1 MPKLFNTEKC
11 LFQTIALTSLDS
23 DASQTATM
31 TGLTTNDYVAVL
43 YNDDMQLTTQSG
55 FNVAVSAANTL
66 VFTPTGCSGA
76 GTAVA
81 QTVGILALVNPT
93 SGQDGGSW

>member
-1 MPKLFNTEKC
+1 MPKLFNVENC
-11 LFQTIALTSLDS
+11 LFQTVALTSLDS
-23 DASQTATM
+23 DESQTATM
-31 TGLTTNDYVAVL
+31 TGLTTDDWVAIL

-55 FNVAVSAANTL
+55 FNIAVSAADTL
-66 VFTPTGCSGA
+66 VFTPSGCSGA

-81 QTVGILALVNPT
+81 QTVGVLALVAPT